1 MKSNEPRIGN
11 WVSHRKKGE
20 VKVLGITCLTQGVR
34 NKVEYQKPGTTIL
47 GCTNERNINPIPLT
61 EEWLIQFG
69 FEWLRPKKGTLGVY
83 SNGKAKVCLSNGGN
97 VYTMRGKS
105 LPYVH
110 TLQNWYYYD
119 QLTGEELKTKE

>member
-1 MKSNEPRIGN
+1 MKSNELRIGN
-11 WVSHRKKGE
+11 WVYWDGEMIINAHNIAEIDYFQRAGNPLDVKG
-20 VKVLGITCLTQGVR
+20 
-34 NKVEYQKPGTTIL
+34 
-47 GCTNERNINPIPLT
+47 IPLT
-61 EEWLIQFG
+61 EEWLIRFG
-69 FEWLRPKKGTLGVY
+69 FEYLRPKKGTLGVY

-119 QLTGEELKTKE
+119 QLTSEELKTKE

>member
-1 MKSNEPRIGN
+1 MKSNELRIGN
-11 WVSHRKKGE
+11 WLNSKSSNCLFRKGDFQVQPKHF
-20 VKVLGITCLTQGVR
+20 VAPYDLSKDDDV
-34 NKVEYQKPGTTIL
+34 YA
-47 GCTNERNINPIPLT
+47 IPLT
-61 EEWLIQFG
+61 EEWLIRFG
-69 FEWLRPKKGTLGVY
+69 FEYLRPKKGTLGVY

-119 QLTGEELKTKE
+119 QLTSEELKTKE